1 MPRLR
6 RNDLI
11 AYLAIL
17 FHIILLTIPPLIFH
31 PIVKLIKS
39 YRLIQNPEK
48 NHNPSVFFEDLRIY
62 IGLEFSKLV
71 EKYWRS

>member
-1 MPRLR
+1 MPRLK

-39 YRLIQNPEK
+39 YRLCQNPEK

-62 IGLEFSKLV
+62 IGLEFSRFV
-71 EKYWRS
+71 E